1 MMRRTITSALMYIN
15 NITGETGK
23 SDAEYGFR
31 KAEILALIAIAEE
44 LEKINKREE
53 EKDKPWEKGL
63 GL

>member
-1 MMRRTITSALMYIN
+1 MSRISEALEYVN
-15 NITGETGK
+15 GVDVQTGSTMKELRFK
-23 SDAEYGFR
+23 